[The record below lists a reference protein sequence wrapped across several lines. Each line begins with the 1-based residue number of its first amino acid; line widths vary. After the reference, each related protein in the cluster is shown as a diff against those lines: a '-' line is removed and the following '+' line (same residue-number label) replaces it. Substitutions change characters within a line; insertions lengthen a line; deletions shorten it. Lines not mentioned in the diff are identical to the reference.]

1 MVEGKQHQA
10 GRQAGDLMAIRKKRR
25 PRKPAEPKNPK
36 TVIPGRSVAEEG
48 SQERFRLWRGRVNRA
63 QELRKK
69 WEQEYEVDKCA
80 NFYLG
85 KQRSPSDTES
95 VVLNYFLATI
105 KTEKPNLFLH
115 KPKMFLRPKPG
126 KKDPAEQRQAAIG
139 EGILDSIA
147 TQDDN
152 LENAGNLAVLQNFW
166 RMGALKVIYNPRLEP
181 NPKAGDPIARTDASG
196 RPITDPQSLKPLI
209 DSSTGQPIMDPQTGE
224 AVIDPAQTEPFWM
237 RDQSGNIMKEPKEVV
252 TDELYR
258 YLWVNAKNM
267 LLPDEGPDESRWGW
281 IGEEIVVT
289 LEEAKE
295 DTRFSKNLRDSLVH
309 NETLF
314 PSQGSSAI
322 DTENK
327 DLKKFRYFELYDIK
341 EKKLLVI
348 ADGQKVED
356 FLFDDDL
363 PDGIEDHPYAL
374 LRIDLIT
381 DPEPSPWPMPL
392 TRSWLDPQKEY
403 NISRNQVI
411 EGGKRSAR
419 KGYFTEGTFDDPDEA
434 IKLLQSPRDM
444 EFAKVADPANPP
456 KIIESPDLND
466 AIYKNVALLQNEWPI
481 ITGQTGPRLS
491 AAVSD
496 TATEASFIEK
506 AANLRDIDMQKAIT
520 KWLSVAGRK
529 MFQLVKATL
538 TLENW
543 IKMRGFSDKEFQQFI
558 EAEYGLTGAAM
569 MFHPGLREIFRER
582 FGRQTWLKVTREDL
596 QFEADVGIEPGSA
609 RPRNT
614 VGEQKALNQLAQT
627 FGQWPQMLTVRK
639 FVERVLKAFDIEDDG
654 LVEELMLAA
663 KNMIEINANQAGR
676 SQGGSSASGGNGA
689 GMGEVLAGALS
700 QG

>member
-1 MVEGKQHQA
+1 MP
-10 GRQAGDLMAIRKKRR
+10 IRKKRKAR
-25 PRKPAEPKNPK
+25 KTQTPDNPR
-36 TVIPGRSVAEEG
+36 TVMPGRSPVEQDRA
-48 SQERFRLWRGRVNRA
+48 RRYRLWRGRVTRA

-85 KQRSPSDTES
+85 KQRNPADTES

-115 KPKMFLRPKPG
+115 RPKMFVRPKPG
-126 KKDPAEQRQAAIG
+126 KKDPAEQRQAAVG

-166 RMGALKVIYNPRLEP
+166 RMGVLKVIYDPRLEK
-181 NPKAGDPIARTDASG
+181 NPKAGEQIPLTDTSG
-196 RPITDPQSLKPLI
+196 RPITDPRSLKPLI
-209 DSSTGQPIMDPQTGE
+209 DPASGGPIIDPETGQP
-224 AVIDPAQTEPFWM
+224 VIDPASAEPMWM
-237 RDQSGNIMKEPKEVV
+237 RDSSGAAMKEPKEVV

-267 LLPDEGPDESRWGW
+267 LLPDEGPDESRWNW
-281 IGEEIVVT
+281 IGEEIIVT

-295 DTRFSKNLRDSLVH
+295 DTRFAKDFRDQLVH
-309 NETLF
+309 NETLM
-314 PSQGSSAI
+314 PSQGSSGI

-327 DLKKFRYFELYDIK
+327 DNQKFRYFELYDIK
-341 EKKLLVI
+341 EKRLIVV
-348 ADGQKVED
+348 ADGQKFED
-356 FLFDDDL
+356 FLLDDDL

-392 TRSWLDPQKEY
+392 TRSWVDLQTEY
-403 NISRNQVI
+403 NIGRNQI
-411 EGGKRSAR
+411 SQGGKRSAR
-419 KGYFTEGTFDDPDEA
+419 KGYYTDGTFDNPDA
-434 IKLLQSPRDM
+434 ALIILQSPKDM
-444 EFAKVADPANPP
+444 EFAKIADPANPP
-456 KIIESPDLND
+456 KILESPDLND
-466 AIYKNVALLQNEWPI
+466 SIYKNVALLQNEWPI

-491 AAVSD
+491 TAVSD
-496 TATEASFIEK
+496 TATEATFIEK
-506 AANLRDIDMQKAIT
+506 AANLRDIDMQKGIT
-520 KWLSVAGRK
+520 KWLSVGGRK

-543 IKMRGFSDKEFQQFI
+543 IKMRGFSDKEFQLFV
-558 EAEYGLTGAAM
+558 EAEYGLTGAAI
-569 MFHPGLREIFRER
+569 MFHPGLRQIFRER
-582 FGRQTWLKVTREDL
+582 FGQETWLKVSREDL

-609 RPRNT
+609 RARNT

-663 KNMIEINANQAGR
+663 KRMIEINANQAGR
-676 SQGGSSASGGNGA
+676 SQGGASASAGNGT
-689 GMGEVLAGALS
+689 GGGGVLASVLGGEQA
-700 QG
+700 